1 MKPQHQVAAGLADA
15 LLAGPPGVEAFAARL
30 AEALGGKHRWTRPF
44 ARRVFRRFGAQLT
57 HARRGELIEFIQ
69 GDSGYGKAWEAPDKP
84 RLRRYFLDV
93 PPMSLRTGNLAECL
107 LPELRTPA
115 DLADW
120 LGIGVSELDWY
131 ADPRG
136 MIRCHD
142 GALCHY
148 RYKWIPKR
156 HGDYRIIESPK
167 PDLHAIQRKILREIL
182 DRVPPHAAAHGFRR
196 GHSCL
201 THAAPHVGKLV
212 VLRMDLRNFFVS
224 IPARRVNALFKTLG
238 YPVETAR
245 CLAGLC
251 TNRVP
256 AGAMLPRA
264 DTDPGFALPWLQ
276 RKKLRALHLPQGAPT
291 SPALANLCAL
301 HLDYRLSALA
311 ATMNADYTRYA
322 DDLAFS
328 GDEPVRRKVGK
339 LSTLV
344 AAIALQEG
352 FEVNHRKTRAMHRS
366 DRQILTGIVVNDRI
380 NMYRDEYDR
389 LKAILHN
396 CLRSD
401 PASQNRDGHGD
412 FRAHLSGRVN
422 HLKRL
427 NPPRGARLQALLERI
442 QW

>member
-1 MKPQHQVAAGLADA
+1 
-15 LLAGPPGVEAFAARL
+15 
-30 AEALGGKHRWTRPF
+30 
-44 ARRVFRRFGAQLT
+44 
-57 HARRGELIEFIQ
+57 
-69 GDSGYGKAWEAPDKP
+69 
-84 RLRRYFLDV
+84 
-93 PPMSLRTGNLAECL
+93 
-107 LPELRTPA
+107 
-115 DLADW
+115 
-120 LGIGVSELDWY
+120 
-131 ADPRG
+131 
-136 MIRCHD
+136 
-142 GALCHY
+142 
-148 RYKWIPKR
+148 
-156 HGDYRIIESPK
+156 
-167 PDLHAIQRKILREIL
+167 
-182 DRVPPHAAAHGFRR
+182 
-196 GHSCL
+196 L

-224 IPARRVNALFKTLG
+224 IPVRRVNALFKTLG
-238 YPVETAR
+238 YPAETAR
-245 CLAGLC
+245 CLTGLC